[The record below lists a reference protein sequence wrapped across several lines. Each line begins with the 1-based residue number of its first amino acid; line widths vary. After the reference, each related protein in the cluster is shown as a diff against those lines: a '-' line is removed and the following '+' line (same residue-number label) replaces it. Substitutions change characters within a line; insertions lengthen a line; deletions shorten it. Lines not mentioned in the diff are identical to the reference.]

1 MLRCLFQRSWA
12 ALAALGLALVGVTL
26 SAQQTVPP
34 PLVPLPDG
42 PVTLDTSRR
51 GNSGEKI
58 PGPHIRVVITRG
70 LTRPYALAFLPDG
83 AMLITERPGRLRIV
97 RNGVLDPQPISG
109 IPPVL
114 DRNYKGL
121 NDIALH
127 PQFAENRWVYF
138 TYYKPRPETRDGASA
153 VLARGRLDHDRTL
166 TDVREPFVANGMV
179 AGASAARFV
188 FGRDG
193 KIYLAIGIP
202 GINTRPGYVVA
213 TDAQSPG
220 SHYGKILRLSDDGSA
235 PADNPFVGQ
244 ANYKP
249 EIFALG
255 FRNVMGIIMEPQT
268 GEIWVNENGPQ
279 GGDEINV
286 IKRGLNYGW
295 PVISYGRAYTGDRTG
310 SGGPIS
316 EKPCADGLEQPWLFW
331 APSLGVSGM
340 AFYTGDRFPEWKGS
354 IFVGAMK
361 GEQLQ
366 RIVLSPRG
374 LPIRQDSL
382 LTQLGQRIREV
393 RQGPD
398 GLLYL
403 LTDEQDGAL
412 LRIEPASAGH

>member
-1 MLRCLFQRSWA
+1 MLRCLSPRWLA
-12 ALAALGLALVGVTL
+12 ALAGAGFALLVATV

-34 PLVPLPDG
+34 PLVALPDR

-58 PGPHIRVVITRG
+58 PGPHIRVVPMKG

-83 AMLITERPGRLRIV
+83 AMLITERPGRIRLV

-109 IPPVL
+109 VPEVH

-127 PQFAENRWVYF
+127 PRFAENRLVYF
-138 TYYKPRPETRDGASA
+138 TYYKPRPDTRDGATA
-153 VLARGRLDHDRTL
+153 VLARGRLENEHTL
-166 TDVREPFVANGMV
+166 TDVRELFVANGTV

-202 GINTRPGYVVA
+202 GINTRPGFVVA
-213 TDAQSPG
+213 TDAQSPA
-220 SHYGKILRLSDDGSA
+220 SHYGKILRLNDDGSA

-244 ANYKP
+244 ANYRP

-255 FRNVMGIIMEPQT
+255 IRNSMGITVHPQT
-268 GEIWVNENGPQ
+268 GEIWLNENGPQ

-286 IKRGLNYGW
+286 IRRGLNYGW
-295 PVISYGRAYTGDRTG
+295 PTISYGRAYTGDLTG
-310 SGGPIS
+310 GGGPLTD
-316 EKPCADGLEQPWLFW
+316 KPCAEGFEQPWLFW
-331 APSLGVSGM
+331 FPSLGVSGM
-340 AFYTGDRFPEWKGS
+340 TFYTGDRFPDWKGS

-366 RIVLSPRG
+366 RIVLNSRG
-374 LPIRQDSL
+374 LLVRQDSL

-403 LTDEQDGAL
+403 LTDEQEGAL

>member
-1 MLRCLFQRSWA
+1 MLRCLLQRPLA
-12 ALAALGLALVGVTL
+12 ALAALGLALVAVTL

-34 PLVPLPDG
+34 PLAPLPDG
-42 PVTLDTSRR
+42 PVTFDTSRR

-58 PGPHIRVVITRG
+58 PGPQIRVVPTKG

-83 AMLITERPGRLRIV
+83 AILITERPGRLRIV
-97 RNGVLDPQPISG
+97 RNGVLDPQSIGG
-109 IPPVL
+109 IPQVL

-138 TYYKPRPETRDGASA
+138 TYYKPRPEARDGATA
-153 VLARGRLDHDRTL
+153 VLARGRLDNDRTL
-166 TDVREPFVANGMV
+166 TGVRDLFVANGMV
-179 AGASAARFV
+179 SGASAARFV

-202 GINTRPGYVVA
+202 GINTRPGYVAA

-220 SHYGKILRLSDDGSA
+220 SHYGKILRLNDDGSA

-255 FRNVMGIIMEPQT
+255 FRNVMGITMEPQT
-268 GEIWVNENGPQ
+268 GEIWANENGPQ
-279 GGDEINV
+279 SGDEINV
-286 IKRGLNYGW
+286 IKPGLNYGW
-295 PVISYGRAYTGDRTG
+295 PTISYGRSYSGERTG
-310 SGGPIS
+310 SGGPS
-316 EKPCADGLEQPWLFW
+316 SPTPCADGLEQPWLFW
-331 APSLGVSGM
+331 APSIAVSGM
-340 AFYTGDRFPEWKGS
+340 LFYTGDRFPEWKGS

-374 LPIRQDSL
+374 LWIRQDSL
-382 LTQLGQRIREV
+382 LTQLRQRIREV

-398 GLLYL
+398 GLIYL

-412 LRIEPASAGH
+412 LRIEPASAVH